1 MSSTEDHERSLA
13 QYDELLNVKA
23 IFLKYQSVLAGIDH
37 AIANFFDPQTHNE
50 VGNCLAK
57 VKDLTRVVKKMEV

>member
-23 IFLKYQSVLAGIDH
+23 IFSKHQSVLTGIDH
-37 AIANFFDPQTHNE
+37 AIASVFDPQTHNE

-57 VKDLTRVVKKMEV
+57 VKDLTLVVKQMEV